1 MEIPFRLIA
10 WLCYRLAASFALT
23 LPFII
28 LIWATIRKESS
39 IVRLMAIYWK
49 IASIIPIS
57 MLLLIGER
65 AIGYLTSFITPFL
78 IMLSIWMWTDLN
90 EEIDDLPP
98 WRALSLTVRAWRW
111 ALTGW
116 CLMMASVTF
125 FSLPCLNSTSNN
137 CIALLEGP
145 KDLHSITR
153 ELFNFLFG
161 ANWTEP
167 LAAFAGYIALLTYL
181 VGLIQ
186 WLLIRLPKQGR
197 IAGEF

>member
-1 MEIPFRLIA
+1 
-10 WLCYRLAASFALT
+10 
-23 LPFII
+23 
-28 LIWATIRKESS
+28 
-39 IVRLMAIYWK
+39 
-49 IASIIPIS
+49 
-57 MLLLIGER
+57 
-65 AIGYLTSFITPFL
+65 
-78 IMLSIWMWTDLN
+78 MWTDLN